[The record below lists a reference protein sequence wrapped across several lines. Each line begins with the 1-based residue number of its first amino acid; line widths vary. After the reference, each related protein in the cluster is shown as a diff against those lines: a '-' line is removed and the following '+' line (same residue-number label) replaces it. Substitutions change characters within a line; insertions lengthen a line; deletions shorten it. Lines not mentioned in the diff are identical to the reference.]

1 MDLKSKLALHQ
12 HLEEILLNRISQAQQ
27 ALEDIIHSRDNESKS
42 SAGDKYETGRSMMQQ
57 AQQQQESQLQASIKL
72 LQQLRALKTEK
83 QATQVS
89 LGSLITS
96 NQGLFYLA
104 IGLGEIHFEDKAYH
118 VISMASPLAQ
128 LLVDKKKG
136 EVFELRERNYEIL
149 LIS

>member
-96 NQGLFYLA
+96 NQGLFYLS

-136 EVFELRERNYEIL
+136 EVFELRGRNYEIL